1 MIKKVLAITGIRSE
15 FDILYPIILELNNN
29 PDIELKLVIS
39 GSHLSDWHGNF
50 LEQLEADGFEIA
62 DMIDSLL
69 MTNRNTQR
77 VKGIGMLMLGLS
89 QTVEREKPDLLLVI
103 GDREESIATALVGN
117 YMNVLVAHFGGGD
130 TVYGNADD
138 PVRFAVSKLSHIH
151 LTNAQVYADNLIK
164 NGEETFRVFNVGN
177 PAYKNIIDTPK
188 RTLKEISNFLKFDIS
203 DGKYMVLLKHPL
215 SSEKEDAFNQM
226 KITLDVIESFCLE
239 NNYKLIGIY
248 PNTDPGSYNILD
260 AIKAKETSPLIKFFK
275 NIPREYFINIMRNC
289 KVLIGNSSMGILE
302 APFYKIPVV
311 NVGNRQ
317 MGRLNA
323 GNVEFVN
330 YDFKTI
336 YSAIEKACFNENYLN
351 EISLQLNPYGNGDAI
366 EKIVD
371 ILLELDLSDNKWY
384 VKKKLC

>member
-15 FDILYPIILELNNN
+15 LDILYPIILELNNN
-29 PDIELKLVIS
+29 PGIELRLVIS
-39 GSHLSDWHGNF
+39 GSHLSDWHGNI
-50 LEQLEADGFEIA
+50 LEQLKADGFEIA
-62 DMIDSLL
+62 EMIDSLL

-77 VKGIGMLMLGLS
+77 VKGVGMLMLGLS

-117 YMNVLVAHFGGGD
+117 YMNVLVSHFGGGD

-164 NGEETFRVFNVGN
+164 NGEEAFRVFNVGN
-177 PAYKNIIDTPK
+177 PAYNNIIHTPK
-188 RTLKEISNFLKFDIS
+188 LSLKEVSDFLKFDIS

-226 KITLDVIESFCLE
+226 KITLDVAESFCLE

-248 PNTDPGSYNILD
+248 PNTDPGSYDIID

-330 YDFKTI
+330 YDFQTI
-336 YSAIEKACFNENYLN
+336 YSALEKACFNENYLN
-351 EISLQLNPYGNGDAI
+351 EISLQLNPYGNGDAV
-366 EKIVD
+366 EKIID

>member
-50 LEQLEADGFEIA
+50 LEQLEEDGFEIA
-62 DMIDSLL
+62 DKIDSLL

-177 PAYKNIIDTPK
+177 PAYKNILDTPIC
-188 RTLKEISNFLKFDIS
+188 TLKEISDFLKFDIS
-203 DGKYMVLLKHPL
+203 DGNYIVLLKHPL

-226 KITLDVIESFCLE
+226 KITLDVIESFCIE
-239 NNYKLIGIY
+239 NNFKLIGIY
-248 PNTDPGSYNILD
+248 PNTDPGSYDILD
-260 AIKAKETSPLIKFFK
+260 AIKAKETSQLIKFFK
-275 NIPREYFINIMRNC
+275 NIPREYFINIMRHC

-330 YDFKTI
+330 YEFKTI

-351 EISLQLNPYGNGDAI
+351 EISLQLNPYGNGDSV
-366 EKIVD
+366 EKIVN
-371 ILLELDLSDNKWY
+371 ILVGLDLSEDKWY